1 MTRDLFNYLFP
12 SVVQAALGLLVLV
25 PVMTYY
31 LDPRDFGV
39 AAILSAVAMPIGPL
53 SSTGFSW
60 VLSAHF
66 YKLTE
71 VEQRVLVFNVLLGE
85 VVLRVFW
92 VSVFA
97 LCAPLMLPVIVSG
110 YEAEYLSYFYLVL
123 ATALVGGLWPA
134 ISYTVVLR
142 QRSSHHAMLELLPW
156 LASAITTVVCLGVL
170 RLSTVTLFVSPLIAG
185 LTSLIISIRYARH
198 ETIAWLRRRW
208 LREIVGI
215 GIPSIPANLLE
226 LLGGVS
232 GRYFIHRWAGLGP
245 LGIYSHA
252 ESYRSM
258 LTMGAKAFSRT
269 FSPSMLQAVTRN
281 SEPINAKGMLRW
293 WYGLL
298 ALGGVSL
305 GLFVGDIIGLL
316 THGKFVAAAPLAIV
330 WFCLVIS
337 YSFGLPYSSFLSVHQ
352 KNAFMVNSSTLIS
365 GVFIGVVA
373 FATYAFG
380 PVGTA
385 LAVTLSNVTV
395 QVVRRWYACAIGCER
410 IGETG
415 ALAVLVSTI
424 GAYAIGAGLA
434 LSLATRL
441 GIFVVSA
448 IAITALTR
456 MRRSPGPTAGEAPTA
471 IERA

>member
-1 MTRDLFNYLFP
+1 MFSIEFYLLP
-12 SVVQAALGLLVLV
+12 APHVIVQSLRETYPFLVGAGLYTFTEAVLGFALGCGGGILAAMAASTSPGLAGLVL
-25 PVMTYY
+25 PY
-31 LDPRDFGV
+31 
-39 AAILSAVAMPIGPL
+39 AVA
-53 SSTGFSW
+53 
-60 VLSAHF
+60 SA
-66 YKLTE
+66 
-71 VEQRVLVFNVLLGE
+71 
-85 VVLRVFW
+85 
-92 VSVFA
+92 
-97 LCAPLMLPVIVSG
+97 
-110 YEAEYLSYFYLVL
+110 
-123 ATALVGGLWPA
+123 
-134 ISYTVVLR
+134 
-142 QRSSHHAMLELLPW
+142 
-156 LASAITTVVCLGVL
+156 
-170 RLSTVTLFVSPLIAG
+170 
-185 LTSLIISIRYARH
+185 
-198 ETIAWLRRRW
+198 
-208 LREIVGI
+208 
-215 GIPSIPANLLE
+215 SIPI
-226 LLGGVS
+226 V
-232 GRYFIHRWAGLGP
+232 
-245 LGIYSHA
+245 
-252 ESYRSM
+252 
-258 LTMGAKAFSRT
+258 
-269 FSPSMLQAVTRN
+269 
-281 SEPINAKGMLRW
+281 
-293 WYGLL
+293 
-298 ALGGVSL
+298 AL
-305 GLFVGDIIGLL
+305 
-316 THGKFVAAAPLAIV
+316 APLAIV